1 MKYLCLV
8 YLEEE
13 RLKEVQD
20 RECQAC
26 GDAFRQSG
34 VLVAAITD
42 SRSTF
47 EQYHA
52 LVAAER
58 SVGRLS
64 SQDRA
69 RVREAV
75 ESVLAGSLGDTSTDR
90 RTVARRLLEELDR
103 GDGTPR
109 QAGT

>member
-1 MKYLCLV
+1 MLREARALDTEALTASDVARIFATGTDGNRIAALALV
-8 YLEEE
+8 RGDP
-13 RLKEVQD
+13 RLVSAD
-20 RECQAC
+20 I
-26 GDAFRQSG
+26 
-34 VLVAAITD
+34 LVAAITD

-64 SQDRA
+64 SQDR
-69 RVREAV
+69 
-75 ESVLAGSLGDTSTDR
+75 
-90 RTVARRLLEELDR
+90 RLLEELYR
-103 GDGTPR
+103 GDGTRR